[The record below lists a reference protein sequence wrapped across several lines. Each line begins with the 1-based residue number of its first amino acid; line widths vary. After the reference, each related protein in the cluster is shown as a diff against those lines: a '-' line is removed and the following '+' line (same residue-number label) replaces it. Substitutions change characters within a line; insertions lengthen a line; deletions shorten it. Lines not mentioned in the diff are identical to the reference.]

1 MAALVNIF
9 FSDYYR
15 IACKINASSTNFIF
29 SIYPEEIHLKCDP
42 E

>member
-15 IACKINASSTNFIF
+15 IACKINSSLTNFIF
-29 SIYPEEIHLKCDP
+29 SIYPEEIHLKRDP
-42 E
+42 D